1 GSGGLTLTL
10 GTETL
15 SGDNGYTGV
24 TTIDAGGTL
33 ALFGSGSIAS
43 SADVVDD
50 GTFDISGTTAGAS
63 IVGLSGTATGAIV
76 NLGAETLTLSDAGA
90 NATDTFAGEIN
101 GSGGLTLTL
110 GTETLSGDNGYT
122 GVTTIDAGG
131 TLALF
136 GSGSIASSADVV
148 DDGTFDISGTT
159 AGASIVGLSG
169 TATGAIVNLGAE
181 TLTLSDAG
189 ANATDT
195 FAGEINGSGGLTLTL
210 GTETLSGDNG
220 YTGVTTIDAGGTLA
234 LFGSGS
240 IASSADVVD
249 DGTFDISGT
258 TAGASIVG
266 LSGTATG
273 AIV

>member
-169 TATGAIVNLGAE
+169 TATGAIV
-181 TLTLSDAG
+181 
-189 ANATDT
+189 
-195 FAGEINGSGGLTLTL
+195 
-210 GTETLSGDNG
+210 
-220 YTGVTTIDAGGTLA
+220 
-234 LFGSGS
+234 
-240 IASSADVVD
+240 
-249 DGTFDISGT
+249 
-258 TAGASIVG
+258 
-266 LSGTATG
+266 
-273 AIV
+273 

>member
-159 AGASIVGLSG
+159 AGASIGGLSG
-169 TATGAIVNLGAE
+169 TATGAIVNLGAV
-181 TLTLSDAG
+181 
-189 ANATDT
+189 
-195 FAGEINGSGGLTLTL
+195 TLTL

-249 DGTFDISGT
+249 DGTFDI
-258 TAGASIVG
+258 
-266 LSGTATG
+266 
-273 AIV
+273 